1 MEEEFLIESVSK
13 EGTSGVEGDGML
25 VALDTNPGPE
35 LIREGW
41 IRDLVRN
48 VQELRK
54 QSELEL
60 TDRISLHLQTED
72 EDLMRAIEEHSDYI
86 QSEALAT
93 IVQKQPGK
101 GKSLDLDLDGHGIKV
116 TLETV

>member
-1 MEEEFLIESVSK
+1 
-13 EGTSGVEGDGML
+13 ML
-25 VALDTNPGPE
+25 VALDTDPGPE

-54 QSELEL
+54 QSQLEL
-60 TDRISLHLQTED
+60 TDRISLHLKTDDKE
-72 EDLMRAIEEHSDYI
+72 LMRAIEEHSDYI

-93 IVQKQPGK
+93 IVQKLPGS
-101 GKSLDLDLDGHGIKV
+101 GKSLDLDLEGHGIKV
-116 TLETV
+116 TLEKV